1 MPEQCVLPPTFLYFS
16 SNIDIDLIFAATGE
30 KPFQCE
36 TCQATFAR
44 NDYLKKH
51 RALHLNPEGATCP
64 VCRELF
70 STEEGVRKH
79 VKAKHATTA
88 PSRTTS
94 GKEVFFALKLCIHL
108 CSELRIKIRDPGC
121 LF

>member
-1 MPEQCVLPPTFLYFS
+1 VCFNPTFLYHS

-79 VKAKHATTA
+79 VKAKHAAATTTA
-88 PSRTTS
+88 LSRTTS
-94 GKEVFFALKLCIHL
+94 GKEVFTLDSAFIC
-108 CSELRIKIRDPGC
+108 EVLRIQDPE
-121 LF
+121 LVPWLKS